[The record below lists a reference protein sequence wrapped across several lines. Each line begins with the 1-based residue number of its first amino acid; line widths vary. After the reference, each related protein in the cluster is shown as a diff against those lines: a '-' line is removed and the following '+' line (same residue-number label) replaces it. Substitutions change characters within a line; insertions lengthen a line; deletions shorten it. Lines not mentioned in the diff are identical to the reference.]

1 MEGNVEVKKNHE
13 RKAAS
18 DGRIYYSYAD
28 VHKTLENMVPE
39 IKKFKPDLI
48 LAIGGGGYIPARI
61 LRSYLKVPIL
71 AISLELYNDATETM
85 CSEVKKIQWFDDT
98 SEIARDMF
106 KKKVLIVDE
115 VDDTRTTLEY
125 CVQEVIKTN
134 TPRAIGVAVIHN
146 KLKKKKGKFPANV
159 SYFVGENVPD
169 KWNCYPWEAVNY
181 GHDIETHEALAAK
194 GRA

>member
-1 MEGNVEVKKNHE
+1 VEVKKNNN
-13 RKAAS
+13 RKPAP

-28 VHKTLENMVPE
+28 IHKTLEKMASE
-39 IKKFKPDLI
+39 IEKFKPDLI

-71 AISLELYNDATETM
+71 AISLELYNDATNTVS
-85 CSEVKKIQWFDDT
+85 SEVKKLQWFDDT
-98 SEIARDMF
+98 TEIARDMF

-115 VDDTRTTLEY
+115 VDDTRVTLEY

-134 TPRAIGVAVIHN
+134 KPVAIGVAVIHN
-146 KLKKKKGKFPANV
+146 KLKEKKGKFPDDV

-169 KWNCYPWEAVNY
+169 KWNCYPWEAVTY

-194 GRA
+194 GRSG